1 MGRMVQ
7 VVLQRDVLKLGKG
20 GEVVKVAAGYA
31 RNYLLPQG
39 FALAASAGN
48 VARFEHDKRV
58 AAERAAKLRAEAL
71 DHATK
76 LSTVEITLGRT
87 AGPEGKLYGSVTS
100 RDIEA
105 ALKDK
110 GFDVDRKKLH
120 VDAIRAVGTYE
131 VTARLAPEVH
141 TAFKVHVVAA

>member
-1 MGRMVQ
+1 
-7 VVLQRDVLKLGKG
+7 
-20 GEVVKVAAGYA
+20 
-31 RNYLLPQG
+31 
-39 FALAASAGN
+39 
-48 VARFEHDKRV
+48 
-58 AAERAAKLRAEAL
+58 
-71 DHATK
+71 
-76 LSTVEITLGRT
+76 VEITLGRT

-131 VTARLAPEVH
+131 VTARLAPEV
-141 TAFKVHVVAA
+141 TTSFKVHVVAL

>member
-1 MGRMVQ
+1 MVQ

-20 GEVVKVAAGYA
+20 GEVVRVAAGFA
-31 RNYLLPQG
+31 RNFLLPQG

-58 AAERAAKLRAEAL
+58 ASERAAKVRAEAL

-76 LSTVEITLGRT
+76 LSTVEITLKRT

-110 GFDVDRKKLH
+110 GFEIDRKKLT
-120 VDAIRAVGTYE
+120 VDAIRALGSYE
-131 VTARLAPEVH
+131 VTARLAPEVV
-141 TAFKVHVVAA
+141 TNFKVHVVVA